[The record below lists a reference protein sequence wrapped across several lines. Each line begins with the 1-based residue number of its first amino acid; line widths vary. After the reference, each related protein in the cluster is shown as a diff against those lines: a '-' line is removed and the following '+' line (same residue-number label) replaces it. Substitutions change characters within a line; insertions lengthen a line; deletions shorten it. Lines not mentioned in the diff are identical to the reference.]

1 MKTWTEK
8 ITELSD
14 IRVKELETGRVD
26 ELIEIGE
33 GIDSNPICMAMITI
47 HGKGSGPRVWLQ
59 AQTHGDEPNSTEAIL
74 RVIREIDHEK
84 MVGTLVVAPALN
96 STAFRHFLRES
107 PLDGKNGNRIW
118 DIDWTKLGHTK
129 VFSYIWMHRVGEM
142 IRALKPRMVIDM
154 HDGGTPLKIMSHVLY
169 DVRSLEQ
176 LDDSLHE
183 LAVKSN
189 MKVIWVNQSGRFG
202 GSVGDFAYASGFP
215 SLMLESGGTG
225 QLCEEDIE
233 EMASG
238 LRNTLK
244 AIGLLDVELNQRHEK
259 QLIMVVGNWIWASRA
274 GLFYPCVKLGDFIHK
289 DDIIGHIGNLFGHM
303 TEEITSPINGIVFGL
318 RYAAVADI
326 GAYIANIGELGGNNF
341 GL

>member
-14 IRVKELETGRVD
+14 VKVKEFETGHTD

-47 HGKGSGPRVWLQ
+47 HGKNPGPRVWLQ

-74 RVIREIDHEK
+74 RVIRGIDHEK
-84 MVGTLVVAPALN
+84 IMGTLVVVPALH

-169 DVRSLEQ
+169 DIRSLEQ
-176 LDDSLHE
+176 LDGSLHD

-189 MKVIWVNQSGRFG
+189 MKVICVNQGGRFG
-202 GSVGDFAYASGFP
+202 GSIGDFAHASGFP

-225 QLCEEDIE
+225 HLCEEDIK

-238 LRNTLK
+238 LRNILK
-244 AIGLLDVELNQRHEK
+244 AIGLLDGELNQGHEK
-259 QLIMVVGNWIWASRA
+259 QLIMVSGNWVRASRA
-274 GLFYPCVKLGDFIHK
+274 GLFYPRVKLGDFIHK
-289 DDIIGHIGNLFGHM
+289 NDIIGCIGNLFGHM
-303 TEEITSPINGIVFGL
+303 TEEITSPVDGIVFGL

-326 GAYIANIGELGGNNF
+326 GAYIANIGELRGDDF
-341 GL
+341 GS